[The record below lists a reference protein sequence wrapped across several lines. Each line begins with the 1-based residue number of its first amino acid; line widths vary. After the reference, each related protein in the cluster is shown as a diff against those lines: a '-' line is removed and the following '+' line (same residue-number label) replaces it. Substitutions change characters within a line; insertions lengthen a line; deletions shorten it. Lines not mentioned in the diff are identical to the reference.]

1 MIINIEKVESYLKT
15 VRIFQNVNLILTD
28 LEKVIYCNPYKEREG
43 SYITEEL
50 KEFINNCD
58 NNICMEKN
66 VFNDNEKEIMNII
79 ENEELED
86 NKYISQMIVPL
97 EIDNEKIG
105 SLIFFRDRFIS
116 YPKKHFVKSK
126 LKSIEITKHFL
137 EEYI

>member
-1 MIINIEKVESYLKT
+1 MAT
-15 VRIFQNVNLILTD
+15 
-28 LEKVIYCNPYKEREG
+28 
-43 SYITEEL
+43 
-50 KEFINNCD
+50 FI
-58 NNICMEKN
+58 
-66 VFNDNEKEIMNII
+66 
-79 ENEELED
+79 ELED